1 MKIRIFLFTLFLF
14 TAIIYA
20 GSLDSVRVG
29 PGVIQYHQ
37 VIDSGPWNINVIKI
51 DIQNSWLKLQSVKSG
66 DKLTAFEK
74 TSSMAARNS
83 YEEHRVVAAINGD
96 FYNTSTG
103 EQVGTQIANG
113 ELLKVTSDW
122 LNVALDI
129 DKNPMIGL
137 QSFSGSVITSDSIKI
152 ISGVNKIRNTDE
164 LIIYNSFMG
173 TTTSTNQ
180 FGTEVRV
187 IPIDNWLVNDTIR
200 CIIDTVVSGVGNISI
215 GTNKAVL
222 SGHGISSAFLVNNLF
237 KDDTIKIVLNLN
249 PALPKLEQL
258 IGGNTWLVHNGIAN
272 SDNGDRH
279 PRTSVGFN
287 EDSTQ
292 FYMFVVDGRQ
302 PGLSVG
308 MSYKE
313 LGDYMKSWGV
323 YQGLNLDGGGSST
336 MVVRGAVV
344 NSPSDIGGER
354 SVANSLLLIST
365 APTGPLAHIRIQP
378 EEIYTLGGSNVNLTA
393 SGFDQYLN
401 PVSVASGSLFWS
413 CDPAIGNITQ
423 NGVFTASFDTVSG
436 YIYSSVGDIYDSALV
451 HLTKIS
457 QITLEPNPVIL
468 QSGQSQQ
475 MTVTAYDN
483 YNNTIL
489 LQQTDFQWSVVGD
502 LGSITSSGYFTATN
516 TGSGEIIAEI
526 DTIIGAASLTVGT
539 SATII
544 IDDFSDLSGYTLT
557 GTKVNL
563 PQCSFVYDSTNFIS
577 APSSGKLNY
586 SLTTGGTS
594 ALYLNKEIQISG
606 TPEKLSIQVYGDGKN
621 HWLRGEFKDLDN
633 EIFLINFTAADPGI
647 DWINMWKYIEVNLS
661 DAVPSWVNPNA
672 ILTFPIKWTRTYL
685 VETDDS
691 KKDDGAISLDDFR
704 AHFIS
709 TGIESNDVFP
719 KEFRLFQNYPNPFNG
734 NSIIKYSIPKSSQ
747 VQIKVFDVLGSE
759 IETLLNEE
767 KPVGT
772 YELNWNASNLPSGV
786 YFYRLR
792 AGDFVQTRKMILLK

>member
-365 APTGPLAHIRIQP
+365 ASTGPLAHIRIQP
-378 EEIYTLGGSNVNLTA
+378 EEIYALGGSNVNLTA
-393 SGFDQYLN
+393 SGFDQYFN
-401 PVSVASGSLFWS
+401 PVSIASGSLVWS
-413 CDPAIGNITQ
+413 CNPAIGSITQ
-423 NGVFTASFDTVSG
+423 NGIFTAAFDTVSG
-436 YIYSSVGDIYDSALV
+436 YIYSSVGNIYDSALV

-475 MTVTAYDN
+475 MSATAYDN
-483 YNNTIL
+483 YNNIIL
-489 LQQTDFQWSVVGD
+489 LQQADFEWSVVGD
-502 LGSITSSGYFTATN
+502 LGSITSSGYFTAAN

-526 DTIIGAASLTVGT
+526 ETIIGAASLTVGT

-647 DWINMWKYIEVNLS
+647 DWINIWKYIEVNLS

-709 TGIESNDVFP
+709 TGIESNDLLP

-734 NSIIKYSIPKSSQ
+734 NSRIKYSIPQSSN
-747 VQIKVFDVLGSE
+747 VIIKVFDVLGKE
-759 IETLLNEE
+759 IELLVNDE
-767 KPVGT
+767 KTAGT
-772 YELNWNASNLPSGV
+772 YEVNWNAANLPSGV
-786 YFYRLR
+786 YFYRLQ
-792 AGDFVQTRKMILLK
+792 AGNFVEIKKMILLK